1 MGFYFEHNRREKKAK
16 RRAKWRFMGSATGQR
31 AGLCGELRDWTA
43 GGFKRGCGGVC
54 GRGPWVGEI
63 WLFDLGY
70 VRVTVTPD
78 SRLLVSRRLKDEWQN
93 GKAYYAHHGQELQIQ
108 PEQAADRPAPELL
121 RWHNER
127 CFRE

>member
-1 MGFYFEHNRREKKAK
+1 
-16 RRAKWRFMGSATGQR
+16 MGSATGQR
-31 AGLCGELRDWTA
+31 AGFCGELRDWTA
-43 GGFKRGCGGVC
+43 GGFKRGSGDVF
-54 GRGPWVGEI
+54 GRGAVGAEG
-63 WLFDLGY
+63 WHRLFDLGY
-70 VRVTVTPD
+70 VTVTPD